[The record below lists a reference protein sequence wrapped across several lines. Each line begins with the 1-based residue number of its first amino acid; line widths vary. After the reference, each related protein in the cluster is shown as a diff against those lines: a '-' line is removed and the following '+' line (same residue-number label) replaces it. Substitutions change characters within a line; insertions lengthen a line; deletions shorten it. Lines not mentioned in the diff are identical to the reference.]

1 RSQAVDGSGRVS
13 WARALT
19 EPMTPLHGIRVR
31 QIMKLTELDLRYFF
45 WRRLMTRRRLPIEI
59 QNFEQNDL
67 LFIHRS
73 LLDRIVAITLR

>member
-1 RSQAVDGSGRVS
+1 
-13 WARALT
+13 
-19 EPMTPLHGIRVR
+19 MTPLHGIRVR

-73 LLDRIVAITLR
+73 LLDRIVEITLR

>member
-1 RSQAVDGSGRVS
+1 
-13 WARALT
+13 
-19 EPMTPLHGIRVR
+19 
-31 QIMKLTELDLRYFF
+31 MKLTELDLRYFF